1 MCLRPTT
8 DTRPLTERRV
18 PLVCTRPKSRGS
30 CRLLG
35 RHFLDAIFA
44 VPFEKYEKKARE
56 NMRIKSKWG
65 RGIHEGKV
73 VSIVDGKR
81 IFIHLRSATETHA
94 LGNMATRLSQSV
106 LAVSIDNVQKIAD
119 HMSEPFTHAKRDDV
133 VVLLYASDETRR
145 AALTVLGLCDA

>member
-1 MCLRPTT
+1 
-8 DTRPLTERRV
+8 
-18 PLVCTRPKSRGS
+18 
-30 CRLLG
+30 
-35 RHFLDAIFA
+35 
-44 VPFEKYEKKARE
+44 
-56 NMRIKSKWG
+56 MRIKSKWG
-65 RGIHEGKV
+65 RGIHAGKV